1 MRTPPNERL
10 TSDIAEDRQARSA
23 SGPERKCVLS
33 GTHGG
38 RGDLL
43 RLAISPDGDVLFD
56 PRAKAPGRGAWL
68 GVSRGELEQAI
79 AKKKLRGALARAF
92 KGAAL
97 SVPDDLPERIDNG
110 LFRNLTERLG
120 LEMRAGHLILGTEK
134 IATAARK
141 GEVHWLGHAADAS
154 ADGTSKLD
162 QAWRVGSDAEGSD
175 LKGVRLLLDRE
186 ALSVALGRANVVH
199 LALVDR
205 GAAERVELALAR
217 LTRFRGEAEASH
229 GDDEDMTKEV

>member
-38 RGDLL
+38 RDDLL

-134 IATAARK
+134 IAAAARK
-141 GEVHWLGHAADAS
+141 GEVHWLGHAADADS
-154 ADGTSKLD
+154 T
-162 QAWRVGSDAEGSD
+162 Q
-175 LKGVRLLLDRE
+175 
-186 ALSVALGRANVVH
+186 
-199 LALVDR
+199 
-205 GAAERVELALAR
+205 
-217 LTRFRGEAEASH
+217 
-229 GDDEDMTKEV
+229 